1 MSQTETAI
9 QTKHAMLLSGFY
21 HSFEDITFLIF
32 MILLRIAVCNL
43 TQKMELHLYFQQP
56 DNKMKSTF

>member
-1 MSQTETAI
+1 
-9 QTKHAMLLSGFY
+9 
-21 HSFEDITFLIF
+21 

-43 TQKMELHLYFQQP
+43 TQKMELHLFFQQP